1 MPRFSLTTCILPIL
15 ITILVL
21 AVPAEGQPS
30 ATINCGPAHAFSTPT
45 TSRIQDRQAPSVE
58 GIRSLVDELIATS
71 YPELRGVE
79 IQIKL
84 LHDDADYFRT
94 RFGIPQFLFG
104 RRMHYLIRVN
114 PKVCSLQTPE
124 AGVRA
129 ILAHELAHVLYLNN
143 RNRAQLLG
151 LARLISK
158 GFTARFER
166 WTDLQAI
173 SRGYGEGLK
182 EYRQWLYQHI
192 PQQKL
197 PAKLRNYFSPEE
209 IDAIL
214 SLSHERPELL
224 TYWLKHVPRN
234 IKEIRERQSSPAAK
248 VR

>member
-84 LHDDADYFRT
+84 FHDDTDYFRT

-129 ILAHELAHVLYLNN
+129 ILAHELAHVLYLNT